1 MVYLLLLPPK
11 PPLLRYEDVDDRGE
25 SALVALVGHFWM
37 RGEVL
42 INRTTDDAHW
52 MVGEDFLVFLKT
64 FSFMTI

>member
-1 MVYLLLLPPK
+1 M
-11 PPLLRYEDVDDRGE
+11 
-25 SALVALVGHFWM
+25 ALVGHFWM

-42 INRTTDDAHW
+42 INRTTDNAHW